1 MWPVT
6 ILQSRPEYQESASEL
21 FQKIIY
27 RYLVLSSLSHVDSSA
42 LSPVPFCV
50 CLSFCNIVQPPP
62 EEPKKPA
69 QEGSLAIGHH
79 ILMETEP
86 PLGRAGV
93 SAKEPPGAPP
103 APLARTESGWS
114 GTRSSQLSCW
124 HPGAQRQVGGSR
136 VVQSNG
142 EWDSQCRGV
151 GFFSSICIVFA
162 LITLSSDQSGFP
174 FGPSGLA
181 EFSYDPMA
189 SWYPQ

>member
-6 ILQSRPEYQESASEL
+6 ILQNRPEYQESASEL
-21 FQKIIY
+21 FQKSIY
-27 RYLVLSSLSHVDSSA
+27 RYLALSFLSHVDPSA

-79 ILMETEP
+79 ILMETGP
-86 PLGRAGV
+86 PLERRAGV
-93 SAKEPPGAPP
+93 SAEEPPGAPP
-103 APLARTESGWS
+103 APLARTESG
-114 GTRSSQLSCW
+114 TRSSQLPCW

-136 VVQSNG
+136 VVQRNG

-174 FGPSGLA
+174 FGPSSLA

-189 SWYPQ
+189 S